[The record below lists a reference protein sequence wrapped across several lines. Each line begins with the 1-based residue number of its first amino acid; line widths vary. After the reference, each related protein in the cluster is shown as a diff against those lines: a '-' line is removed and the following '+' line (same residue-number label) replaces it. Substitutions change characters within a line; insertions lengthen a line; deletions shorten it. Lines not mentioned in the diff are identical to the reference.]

1 MNKIWETFK
10 QGLEVVKEFDTALT
24 EMRKVSD
31 EPINNLKNFQ
41 KESFD
46 IANNL
51 GTTALQIQNST
62 ADFLRLGETFSDAKE
77 SAANANKLLNVSE
90 FDNIEDATSALIS
103 MKSAFKEVAESDLV
117 DKVNQVGEMIM
128 PKHMVT
134 CGELLYTDYAL
145 IFF

>member
-90 FDNIEDATSALIS
+90 FDNIEDA
-103 MKSAFKEVAESDLV
+103 
-117 DKVNQVGEMIM
+117 
-128 PKHMVT
+128 H
-134 CGELLYTDYAL
+134 LLL
-145 IFF
+145 SQ

>member
-62 ADFLRLGETFSDAKE
+62 ADFLRL
-77 SAANANKLLNVSE
+77 
-90 FDNIEDATSALIS
+90 
-103 MKSAFKEVAESDLV
+103 
-117 DKVNQVGEMIM
+117 
-128 PKHMVT
+128 
-134 CGELLYTDYAL
+134 
-145 IFF
+145 

>member
-51 GTTALQIQNST
+51 Y
-62 ADFLRLGETFSDAKE
+62 RLFVRAYSR
-77 SAANANKLLNVSE
+77 
-90 FDNIEDATSALIS
+90 
-103 MKSAFKEVAESDLV
+103 
-117 DKVNQVGEMIM
+117 
-128 PKHMVT
+128 
-134 CGELLYTDYAL
+134 
-145 IFF
+145 